1 MPRAVVLVFDSLGIG
16 AAPDAVRFGD
26 VGADTL
32 GHVARHAAQQ
42 GRPLRLPQL
51 GALGLALIGLGG
63 GRRLASDR
71 IDHRVG
77 FSQVLPVGTPVVA
90 GQPLLWVHAASDAQ
104 AQAALRDLAACV
116 PVTPAPP
123 RLGPVLIE
131 HLV

>member
-1 MPRAVVLVFDSLGIG
+1 MHRMRIPAGALAACLPLV
-16 AAPDAVRFGD
+16 APMAGF
-26 VGADTL
+26 VG
-32 GHVARHAAQQ
+32 
-42 GRPLRLPQL
+42 PQ
-51 GALGLALIGLGG
+51 ATRNLGLALIGLGG